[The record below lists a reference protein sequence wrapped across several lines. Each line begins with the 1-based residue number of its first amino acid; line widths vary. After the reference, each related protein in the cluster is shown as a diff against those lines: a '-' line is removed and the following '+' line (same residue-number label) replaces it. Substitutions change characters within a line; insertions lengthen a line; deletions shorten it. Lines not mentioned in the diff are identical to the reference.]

1 MPKPLYTKK
10 SSWFNSAES
19 LLVISSIG
27 GSVASLV
34 FQQVAFVA
42 ATSLSLSL
50 AVGLN
55 SCNNRRRLDEVTQ
68 QYQSVVNKLEQQCSK
83 ERESLDE
90 AIRYLPNRLEQV
102 EIESR
107 LTNLETYKNEFPGR
121 IEGQIQNLEK
131 QFYNSL
137 LPDVQHQFVELVQLV
152 NQLQTSTVESRKLH
166 QHLSNEIQSSN
177 KQLQALDI
185 KVSQFTVLDNSEINS
200 IRNEIK
206 FIYDLLGDI
215 QNQPISSLE
224 TTDSSLLSELQHQ
237 LVQTQ
242 QLFHHLKAS
251 SEDSNQLTQH
261 LTEEIK
267 SLQEQVRSVSINISK
282 RLEAVQAE
290 IQSRLLA
297 LEESDYKIRN
307 TITGLLEK
315 SNPLKRGVVTP
326 TPLERY
332 ACEHCRKTYKS
343 NPIEGGSF
351 GNYKFCSYACK
362 RQHENINGEL

>member
-1 MPKPLYTKK
+1 MPKPAAPKTQ
-10 SSWFNSAES
+10 SWFNSAES
-19 LLVISSIG
+19 LLAISSIG

-34 FQQVAFVA
+34 FQQVAFAA

-55 SCNNRRRLDEVTQ
+55 LSNNRRRLYEVTQ
-68 QYQSVVNKLEQQCSK
+68 QHQSIVNNLEQQYSK
-83 ERESLDE
+83 EREFLNE
-90 AIRYLPNRLEQV
+90 AIRYLPNRSEQV

-107 LTNLETYKNEFPGR
+107 LTNLETYKNEFPSR
-121 IEGQIQNLEK
+121 IEGQIQDLEK

-137 LPDVQHQFVELVQLV
+137 LPDVQHQFGELGQLV
-152 NQLQTSTVESRKLH
+152 NQLQTSTIDATKLH

-185 KVSQFTVLDNSEINS
+185 KVSHFTVLDNSEINS
-200 IRNEIK
+200 IRDEIK
-206 FIYDLLGDI
+206 FIYELLGDI
-215 QNQPISSLE
+215 QKQPISSLE
-224 TTDSSLLSELQHQ
+224 TTDSSLLVDLEHQ

-242 QLFHHLKAS
+242 QLFHYLKAS

-261 LTEEIK
+261 LAREIK
-267 SLQEQVRSVSINISK
+267 SLQEQVRSISINISK

-307 TITGLLEK
+307 NITELLEK
-315 SNPLKRGVVTP
+315 IKPPKEGIVPP
-326 TPLERY
+326 TPF

-343 NPIEGGSF
+343 NPIQGGSF
-351 GNYKFCSYACK
+351 RNYKFCSYACK
-362 RQHENINGEL
+362 RQYENINGEL